1 MRKLK
6 GCVLCPRTEKTHH
19 ISDEGVCKTCDIAL
33 IYWNKR
39 TTTQKMRRARALD
52 SFQARMAIS
61 LGSVRTIQVAK
72 KRRRA

>member
-1 MRKLK
+1 MRRLK
-6 GCVLCPRTEKTHH
+6 RCSLCPRTEKTHK
-19 ISDEGVCKTCDIAL
+19 ISSEGVCSTCDVAL

-52 SFQARMAIS
+52 SFQARMSIS
-61 LGSVRTIQVAK
+61 LGGVRTIHVR